1 MSVLSVVR
9 DDLRGFAGYRS
20 ARGEAAHG
28 DAWLNANE
36 SPWPNPADPDG
47 RLRRYPSPQPGAL
60 RDALAALYGVD
71 PARVLAG
78 RGSDEAID
86 LVIRACCSPGDGA
99 VAIAPPTFGMYA
111 VCARLHGTRVVEVPL
126 RDAGDAFELDV
137 DAFGDTVLATD
148 ARVAFVCSPGNP
160 TGHLVPMADVSRL
173 AARLAGRALVV
184 VDEAYAEYADAP
196 SATTLLDRH
205 DNLAVLRT
213 LSKAHALA
221 AARIGCILAAPAL
234 VDVLR
239 RCQAPYPLPVPSVEA
254 ALGALAPAACL
265 RTRARVLQ
273 TVVAR
278 DRLLAALRG
287 APAVTRAYAS
297 RANFVLARL
306 RDPDAVLR
314 ALARE
319 GVVVR
324 DQRGAPGLG
333 DAVRIAV
340 GRPAENARVLRA
352 LAAGAVAA

>member
-1 MSVLSVVR
+1 MTVAAFVR
-9 DDLRGFAGYRS
+9 EDLRDFAGYRS
-20 ARGEAAHG
+20 ARSGAPRG

-36 SPWPNPADPDG
+36 SPWPNPADPGG
-47 RLRRYPSPQPGAL
+47 RLRRYPVPQPEAL

-86 LVIRACCSPGDGA
+86 LVVRACCAPGQGA

-111 VCARLHGTRVVEVPL
+111 VCARLHGARVVEVPL
-126 RDAGDAFELDV
+126 RDAGDRFELDV
-137 DAFGDTVLATD
+137 DAFAEAALAAG

-160 TGHLVPMADVSRL
+160 TGHLVPLDDLDRL

-184 VDEAYAEYADAP
+184 VDEAYAEYAEAA
-196 SATTLLDRH
+196 SATSLLDAH

-221 AARIGCILAAPAL
+221 AARIGCILAAPGL
-234 VDVLR
+234 VAVLR

-254 ALGALAPAACL
+254 ALAALVPEVKL
-265 RTRARVLQ
+265 RTRARVFE
-273 TVVAR
+273 TVAAR
-278 DRLLAALRG
+278 DRLLAVLRG
-287 APAVTRAYAS
+287 SPGVLRAYDS

-306 RDPDAVLR
+306 RDPDATVAR
-314 ALARE
+314 LAGE
-319 GVVVR
+319 GIVVR

-333 DAVRIAV
+333 DAVRIGV
-340 GRPAENARVLRA
+340 GRPEENARVIRVLS
-352 LAAGAVAA
+352 GKAVAV